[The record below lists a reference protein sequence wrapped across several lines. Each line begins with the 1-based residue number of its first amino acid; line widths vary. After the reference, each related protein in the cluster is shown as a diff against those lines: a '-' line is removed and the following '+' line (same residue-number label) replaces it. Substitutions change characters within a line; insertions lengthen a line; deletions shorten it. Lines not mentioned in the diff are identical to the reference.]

1 MLSQIDQRKIKLKLK
16 SIYKYNLSGIEIS
29 DCSKE
34 ITKIINK
41 FNKKKNKKKKD
52 NFRKNI
58 NSYMLWR

>member
-16 SIYKYNLSGIEIS
+16 SIYKYNLSEIEIS

-41 FNKKKNKKKKD
+41 FNKKKNKKKK
-52 NFRKNI
+52 I
-58 NSYMLWR
+58 I